1 MMRAGAVSLTSNE
14 SPQGPSSTTIAAEP
28 CAAERERTIESTK
41 SGNSP
46 ALNGRRPRSIANN
59 ISRLDG
65 AAPPPSL
72 RTTEPTELDVM
83 KRTA

>member
-28 CAAERERTIESTK
+28 CAIERELAIESTT

-46 ALNGRRPRSIANN
+46 ALNGRHLRSIANH

-72 RTTEPTELDVM
+72 RTTEPTELDV